1 MALRLIEHDVA
12 QKPSRAKIC
21 VAVQNGAHQIGCAE
35 QALHQEIGFA
45 ARDAGDGLLR
55 TCSVGIR
62 IDDAEF
68 RRSFAE
74 LFQKRGDLVAMA
86 DQNRLRDVLAL
97 GGADGPTA
105 VFVTTRIT
113 AQELWG
119 LCVKVFSNVVVV
131 VLNYVFSKLII
142 FKKK

>member
-55 TCSVGIR
+55 ACSVGIR

-74 LFQKRGDLVAMA
+74 LFQKSGDLVPMA
-86 DQNRLRDVLAL
+86 DQDRLRDVLAL
-97 GGADGPTA
+97 GGADGPKNVLVVRSGDGNASGAETGGPFEQLRNGSHA
-105 VFVTTRIT
+105 VSSF
-113 AQELWG
+113 G
-119 LCVKVFSNVVVV
+119 S
-131 VLNYVFSKLII
+131 
-142 FKKK
+142 

>member
-1 MALRLIEHDVA
+1 MCSAFFVDL
-12 QKPSRAKIC
+12 P
-21 VAVQNGAHQIGCAE
+21 
-35 QALHQEIGFA
+35 LHGKNVIL
-45 ARDAGDGLLR
+45 DAGDGLLR

-74 LFQKRGDLVAMA
+74 LFQKRGDLVPMA

-113 AQELWG
+113 AQEIWG

-142 FKKK
+142 FKNRK